1 MKAKNHNI
9 KELKTKKMKRKFI
22 TVILIVAAVLLTIS
36 SCKKDED
43 ESIKDDTTTFEAE
56 FYFRATIDGVDI
68 NFEEG
73 VGDYGS
79 GVMSSGSSITGGLQE
94 IQFGF
99 LSSFMADNNSAGFGI
114 AKSFPKDFLTIDD
127 IKSMFSVKS
136 YPYGDSG
143 DNAKD
148 GAIIYYVDDDEEYWQ
163 SDFGT
168 ADQTGSNFEITEH
181 IDDPASMGISL
192 KITTAKFNC
201 TLYNYSTGE
210 TKTLTNGVCR
220 SRTVFN

>member
-1 MKAKNHNI
+1 
-9 KELKTKKMKRKFI
+9 MKRKFI
-22 TVILIVAAVLLTIS
+22 TVILIVAAIVLTIS

-43 ESIKDDTTTFEAE
+43 DSSDDTSGTNTPVAAT
-56 FYFRATIDGVDI
+56 FYFRATIDGIDI

-73 VGDYGS
+73 VADYAS
-79 GVMSSGSSITGGLQE
+79 GVMSSGSTITGGYQE
-94 IQFGF
+94 VQFGF
-99 LSSFMADNNSAGFGI
+99 LSPFMFDNNAGGFGI
-114 AKSFPKDFLTIDD
+114 AKSFAKDNLTIDD
-127 IKSMFSVKS
+127 IKSMFNVQS
-136 YPYGDSG
+136 YPYGNSG
-143 DNAKD
+143 DNKKD
-148 GAIIYYVDDDEEYWQ
+148 GAIIYYVDDDEVFWQ

-168 ADQTGSNFEITEH
+168 ADQSGSHFEITEH
-181 IDDPASMGISL
+181 IDDPNSMGVSL